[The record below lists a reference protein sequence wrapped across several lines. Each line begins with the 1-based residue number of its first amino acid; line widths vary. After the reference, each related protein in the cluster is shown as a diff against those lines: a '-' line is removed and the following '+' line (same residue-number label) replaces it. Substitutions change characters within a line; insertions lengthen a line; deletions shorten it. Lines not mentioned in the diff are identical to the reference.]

1 MRRYLDLCCLK
12 RPFDDQSQPRVRLE
26 SEAMLALLGQRPQ
39 GLHLVRAAARDL
51 ENSLNPMALR
61 ARRVQE

>member
-26 SEAMLALLGQRPQ
+26 SEAMLALLGQRSQ
-39 GLHLVRAAARDL
+39 GLHLVRAAAHDL
-51 ENSLNPMALR
+51 ENSLNPTALR